1 VANSAARDVE
11 AWLGYET
18 LFAPKA
24 GYAPSPLLPP
34 LPFAVA
40 ISEVVLALT
49 GRSNATGQTEF
60 ERKR

>member
-1 VANSAARDVE
+1 
-11 AWLGYET
+11 LGYET

-24 GYAPSPLLPP
+24 GYAPCPLLPP